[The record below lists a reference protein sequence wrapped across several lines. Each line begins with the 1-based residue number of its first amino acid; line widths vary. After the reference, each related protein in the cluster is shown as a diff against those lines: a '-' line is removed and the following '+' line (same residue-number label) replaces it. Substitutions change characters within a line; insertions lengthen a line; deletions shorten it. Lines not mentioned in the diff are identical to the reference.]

1 MDAVAAHCRLPTTQ
15 DRVLVCSRERQ
26 VRIQIRY
33 VVGIPFLFMVGQ
45 FGGSIMTEAV
55 IIALLA
61 TFTDTM
67 NEGRGGGSTPPGA
80 S

>member
-1 MDAVAAHCRLPTTQ
+1 M
-15 DRVLVCSRERQ
+15 
-26 VRIQIRY
+26 RIQIRY

-61 TFTDTM
+61 TFTDMM

>member
-1 MDAVAAHCRLPTTQ
+1 M
-15 DRVLVCSRERQ
+15 
-26 VRIQIRY
+26 RIQIRY

-61 TFTDTM
+61 TFTDMM
-67 NEGRGGGSTPPGA
+67 NERGGGGGPPGA
-80 S
+80 P